1 MIEVNGIKHSVML
14 DRASALIKR
23 DYRSRCFY
31 CKTHGIDKG
40 NLSKALNDKYPLSNS
55 MIEPLG
61 YEKVM
66 VPVYRKIKK

>member
-1 MIEVNGIKHSVML
+1 MIEVTGIKHSVML
-14 DRASALIKR
+14 DRAAALIKR
-23 DYRSRCFY
+23 DYRSRCLY
-31 CKTHGIDKG
+31 KG